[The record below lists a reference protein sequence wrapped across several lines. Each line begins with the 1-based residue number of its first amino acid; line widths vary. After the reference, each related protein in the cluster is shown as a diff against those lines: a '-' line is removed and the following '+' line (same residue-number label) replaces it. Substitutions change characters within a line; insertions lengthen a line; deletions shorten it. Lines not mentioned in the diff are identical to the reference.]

1 MNSSFQE
8 RQFNDTSSRF
18 KKQKKQVVEFGIFI
32 AVYYAMKVLLLTLS
46 TAGFIVFSFPNAL
59 NAVPM
64 NKDAASLEIRSS
76 AHPKFTR
83 IVFEGAKGIINKGRV
98 SQEGKDISVKFSD
111 ADFSLK
117 HKAAHVH
124 YRINNDTITVSL
136 NHTGDMKVFTLKGP
150 DRLVIDV
157 FRKPAAVENAVK
169 KNKVRKSKN
178 IRPVS
183 IFSSEAEASVIREM
197 EDNGK
202 PLPKQPH
209 RKDKTKTT
217 AINKDDEYGFI
228 PEEYKEVWSTYR
240 EDNNPYKAISEL
252 SESKPSEVES
262 LAVYHFI
269 NGEALSSI
277 KRYFD
282 AIEQLRL
289 SYIYAS
295 DERLKEIS
303 LLKRADVYAKLG
315 FVYEAKNNYA
325 VFIKDYPSSK
335 YLPKAHLGMA
345 NCLSEIGYFT
355 ESVKHYE
362 KAGNTAEVMFNMANA
377 LQKLD
382 KVDEARKAYANAM
395 LVDKTYPD
403 RSPETYYLMAEN
415 YRMSGKLSEARKIL
429 TTITTGPF
437 RDSASLSLGLICME
451 EKNNE
456 DAIKHFQT
464 IAFTRNIKV
473 KVKALFN
480 LSLAYLKMGKLKE
493 SIATLEDVRKNY
505 PDSSMYN
512 EALLI
517 LSRLYRHEGRLKESM
532 SLLKELVYGNKP
544 PKEAFSELE
553 TILLQASKKAEPVA
567 EGELRFTD
575 LWREVGQWM
584 LDESRGEFLLKMAKS
599 LKPEGKPFVQLCAW
613 LAENASG
620 KVKVAAALD
629 LADYYA
635 GVEDLQ
641 LAEKY
646 FTVVKETNK
655 ELKVTQSSDSVLR
668 IEAKIDEGH
677 RHVEQALK
685 NIMAVREFD
694 KRDYKLL
701 GEIITDLKRNGSNNI
716 KQAMTFYEK
725 MINEFDGEAGDYV
738 RLADILYD
746 TDEEKALTYYR
757 AAYEKNPQ
765 DEWTIYRIG
774 LIVDM
779 PETSKMLSKLQNGD
793 DLLSRFAK
801 TKLME
806 IDLLNRINEV
816 YQ

>member
-1 MNSSFQE
+1 
-8 RQFNDTSSRF
+8 
-18 KKQKKQVVEFGIFI
+18 
-32 AVYYAMKVLLLTLS
+32 MKVLLLNLTM
-46 TAGFIVFSFPNAL
+46 AGFAVFSLSNVL
-59 NAVPM
+59 YAVPM

-76 AHPKFTR
+76 EHPNFTR
-83 IVFEGAKGIINKGRV
+83 IVLEGARSLIHQGQVGH
-98 SQEGKDISVKFSD
+98 EGNDISIKFTD
-111 ADFSLK
+111 AVFSLK
-117 HKAAHVH
+117 HKAVHVH
-124 YRINNDTITVSL
+124 YRINNDTITFSL
-136 NHTGDMKVFTLKGP
+136 DHTGDMKVFTLKDP

-157 FRKPAAVENAVK
+157 YRKTAAAENAVK
-169 KNKVRKSKN
+169 KNKVRKSGN
-178 IRPVS
+178 VRTIS
-183 IFSSEAEASVIREM
+183 LFSSEAEASVIPEKK
-197 EDNGK
+197 DNGK
-202 PLPKQPH
+202 QLSEKLRH
-209 RKDKTKTT
+209 DGKTKT
-217 AINKDDEYGFI
+217 AAADKDDEYGFI
-228 PEEYKEVWSTYR
+228 PEEYKEVWSAFR

-252 SESKPSEVES
+252 SVSKPSEVES

-295 DERLKEIS
+295 DERLKEVS
-303 LLKRADVYAKLG
+303 LLKRADVYTKLG

-355 ESVKHYE
+355 EAVRHYE

-429 TTITTGPF
+429 STITTGPF

-456 DAIKHFQT
+456 DAIKHFQN

-480 LSLAYLKMGKLKE
+480 LSLAYLKSGKMKE

-505 PDSSMYN
+505 PDSSMYD
-512 EALLI
+512 EALLV
-517 LSRLYRHEGRLKESM
+517 LSRLYRHEGRLKESVT
-532 SLLKELVYGNKP
+532 LLKELVYGNKP

-553 TILLQASKKAEPVA
+553 TILLQASKKTGSGA
-567 EGELRFTD
+567 EGELRFAD

-629 LADYYA
+629 LADFYA

-655 ELKVTQSSDSVLR
+655 ELKITQSNDSVLR

-677 RHVEQALK
+677 KNTEQALK
-685 NIMAVREFD
+685 NIMAIKEFD

-701 GEIITDLKRNGSNNI
+701 GEIINDLKQNGSNNI
-716 KQAMTFYEK
+716 KQAVAFYEK
-725 MINEFDGEAGDYV
+725 MINMFDGEAQDYV
-738 RLADILYD
+738 RLADIMYD
-746 TDEEKALTYYR
+746 TDEEKALKYYR
-757 AAYEKNPQ
+757 TAYEKNPR

-779 PETSKMLSKLQNGD
+779 PETSTMLSKLQNGD
-793 DLLSRFAK
+793 NLLSRFAK

-806 IDLLNRINEV
+806 IDLLNKINEV

>member
-1 MNSSFQE
+1 
-8 RQFNDTSSRF
+8 
-18 KKQKKQVVEFGIFI
+18 
-32 AVYYAMKVLLLTLS
+32 MKVLLLIITM
-46 TAGFIVFSFPNAL
+46 AGFAVFSLPNVVY
-59 NAVPM
+59 AVLIT
-64 NKDAASLEIRSS
+64 KDAASLEIRSS
-76 AHPKFTR
+76 EHPNFSR
-83 IVFEGAKGIINKGRV
+83 IVLEGAERLINQGQV
-98 SQEGKDISVKFSD
+98 SHEGKEITVKFSD
-111 ADFSLK
+111 AVFSLK
-117 HKAAHVH
+117 HKALHVP
-124 YRINNDTITVSL
+124 YKKNNDTIIVSL
-136 NHTGDMKVFTLKGP
+136 DHTGDLKVFTLKDP

-157 FRKPAAVENAVK
+157 FRKTAAVKNIVKEDKVK
-169 KNKVRKSKN
+169 KSENV
-178 IRPVS
+178 RPVS
-183 IFSSEAEASVIREM
+183 LFSSEAEASVIPEKK
-197 EDNGK
+197 DNRK
-202 PLPKQPH
+202 PLPEQT
-209 RKDKTKTT
+209 RNDGNTNT
-217 AINKDDEYGFI
+217 AADDKDDEYGFI
-228 PEEYKEVWSTYR
+228 PEKYKEVWSAYKK
-240 EDNNPYKAISEL
+240 DNNPYKAISEL
-252 SESKPSEVES
+252 AESKPYEVES

-295 DERLKEIS
+295 DERLKEVS
-303 LLKRADVYAKLG
+303 LIKRADVYAKLG

-335 YLPKAHLGMA
+335 YLPKAHLGIA

-355 ESVKHYE
+355 EAVKHYE
-362 KAGNTAEVMFNMANA
+362 MAGNTPEVMFNMANA

-415 YRMSGKLSEARKIL
+415 LRMSGKLSEARKIL
-429 TTITTGPF
+429 STITTGPF
-437 RDSASLSLGLICME
+437 RDSASLSLGLISME
-451 EKNNE
+451 ETNNE

-480 LSLAYLKMGKLKE
+480 LSLAYLKTGKLKE

-517 LSRLYRHEGRLKESM
+517 LSRLYRHDGRIKESV

-553 TILLQASKKAEPVA
+553 TILLQASEKTGPGS
-567 EGELRFTD
+567 EGELRFAD

-599 LKPEGKPFVQLCAW
+599 LKPEGKPFLQLCAW
-613 LAENASG
+613 LAENGSG
-620 KVKVAAALD
+620 KVRVAAALD

-635 GVEDLQ
+635 AVEDIQ

-655 ELKVTQSSDSVLR
+655 ELKVTQSNDPLLR

-677 RHVEQALK
+677 RNAEQALK
-685 NIMAVREFD
+685 NIMGVKEFD
-694 KRDYKLL
+694 KRDFKLL
-701 GEIITDLKRNGSNNI
+701 GKIITDLKQTNSNNI
-716 KQAMTFYEK
+716 KQAVVFYER
-725 MINEFDGEAGDYV
+725 MINKFDGDAEDYV
-738 RLADILYD
+738 RLADIMYD
-746 TDEEKALTYYR
+746 TDEEKALKYYR
-757 AAYEKNPQ
+757 TAYEKNPQ

-779 PETSKMLSKLQNGD
+779 PETGTMLSKLQNGD
-793 DLLSRFAK
+793 NLLNRFAK

-806 IDLLNRINEV
+806 IDLLNKINEV

>member
-1 MNSSFQE
+1 
-8 RQFNDTSSRF
+8 
-18 KKQKKQVVEFGIFI
+18 
-32 AVYYAMKVLLLTLS
+32 MKGLLLTLT
-46 TAGFIVFSFPNAL
+46 TAGFAVFSLTNILFA
-59 NAVPM
+59 APM
-64 NKDAASLEIRSS
+64 NKDSASLEIRSNE
-76 AHPKFTR
+76 HPNFTR
-83 IVFEGAKGIINKGRV
+83 IVLEGARSVINQGQVRR
-98 SQEGKDISVKFSD
+98 EGKDIFIKFSGTGL
-111 ADFSLK
+111 SLK
-117 HKAAHVH
+117 HKAVHVR
-124 YRINNDTITVSL
+124 YRIHNDTITVSL
-136 NHTGDMKVFTLKGP
+136 NHTGDMKIFTLKEP

-157 FRKPAAVENAVK
+157 FRKATAAENAVK
-169 KNKVRKSKN
+169 EHEVKKSKSV
-178 IRPVS
+178 RPVS
-183 IFSSEAEASVIREM
+183 LFSSEAEASVIREK
-197 EDNGK
+197 EDSGK
-202 PLPKQPH
+202 PLPEQPRH
-209 RKDKTKTT
+209 KDKKKT
-217 AINKDDEYGFI
+217 AAVNKDDEYGFI
-228 PEEYKEVWSTYR
+228 TEEYKDIWSTYR

-252 SESKPSEVES
+252 SASKPSEVES

-325 VFIKDYPSSK
+325 VFIRDYPSSK

-355 ESVKHYE
+355 EAVKHYE

-480 LSLAYLKMGKLKE
+480 LSLAYLKSGMLKE

-517 LSRLYRHEGRLKESM
+517 LSRLYRHEGRLKESV

-553 TILLQASKKAEPVA
+553 TILLQASEKTDPGA
-567 EGELRFTD
+567 EGELRFMD

-613 LAENASG
+613 LAENGSG
-620 KVKVAAALD
+620 KVKVTAALD

-635 GVEDLQ
+635 GIEDLQ

-646 FTVVKETNK
+646 FTIVKETNK
-655 ELKVTQSSDSVLR
+655 ELEVTKSNDSVLR

-677 RHVEQALK
+677 KNVERALK
-685 NIMAVREFD
+685 NIMAVNEFD

-701 GEIITDLKRNGSNNI
+701 GEIIADLKQNGSNNI
-716 KQAMTFYEK
+716 KQAVTFYEK
-725 MINEFDGEAGDYV
+725 MINKFDGEAEDYV
-738 RLADILYD
+738 RLADIMYD

-757 AAYEKNPQ
+757 TAYEKNPQ
-765 DEWTIYRIG
+765 DKWTIYRIG